1 MVIILTII
9 TTFIISAVSFLIG
22 YIFSSKHPE
31 EAIQELISAVK
42 KDRIKAI
49 RPKTRE
55 DLEDEE
61 QLEAD
66 RMFEEYTK
74 HKIISQAF

>member
-22 YIFSSKHPE
+22 YIFSSKKPS
-31 EAIQELISAVK
+31 EAIEELNGLISAVK
-42 KDRIKAI
+42 KDKISAI

-55 DLEDEE
+55 DIENEE
-61 QLEAD
+61 QAEAD
-66 RMFEEYTK
+66 RMFNEAKNE
-74 HKIISQAF
+74 